1 MELIEPVVKSVTNV
15 VSQEKTMTGL
25 GKRFGGSTAVYSLR
39 DVGAGGGRVVNIR
52 RDSDDTTQD
61 FTAAQLLAGDAD
73 TFVGASNNGFVAI
86 WYDQNS
92 EANNLTAASAN
103 QPLIVS
109 SGTLVTDNGK
119 PAMDFN
125 GSDQFLNFTKQLRFN
140 TTTTDSAYDLANMV
154 FSVCNI
160 TAGNRSFIG
169 TRGSNHTWF
178 GVPYNGNFIFR
189 DDASGSNDNIYNTGV
204 AVTLDTQQLLT
215 FDNTASNTIK
225 GYKDGSLI
233 YTVDNAAIDQYFR
246 FEEFAAGYSTNENDM
261 KVQEL
266 VFFPYTSTNR
276 SLIEDNMLAYHGI

>member
-86 WYDQNS
+86 WYDQSGNG
-92 EANNLTAASAN
+92 NNLTASSTQ

-109 SGTLVTDNGK
+109 SGTLVKDNGK
-119 PAMDFN
+119 PAIDFN
-125 GSDQFLNFTKQLRFN
+125 GSSQFLDFTKQIRFN
-140 TTTTDSAYDLANMV
+140 TTTTDAAYDLGNMV

-169 TRGSNHTWF
+169 ARGNNHTWF

-189 DDASGSNDNIYNTGV
+189 DNASGSNDNVYNTGV

-215 FDNTASNTIK
+215 FDNTASNEIK

-233 YTVDNAAIDQYFR
+233 YTVSNVAIDEFFR
-246 FEEFAAGYSTNENDM
+246 FEDFAAGYSSNENDM

-266 VFFPYTSTNR
+266 IFFPNTSTNR